1 MIGSILGNR
10 YRIIELVGEGG
21 MALVYRAECSLLN
34 REVAVKVLRPQYA
47 SDAEFVERFRRE
59 AQAAASLS
67 HPNVVNIYDV
77 GQEGDIHYIVMEYVR
92 GENLKDIIRKN
103 APLPIHQALDI
114 SRQIAE
120 ALYHAHQNNIV
131 HRDIKPQNILL
142 TRDGRVKVTDFGI
155 AKAIS
160 GSSVTQTGVVM
171 GSVQYFSPEQA
182 RGIPAGHVS
191 DIYALGCV
199 MYELLTGSVP
209 FKGDSPIAVALKH
222 IQDNPVPPRQ
232 IRPGIPIAV
241 EAIIM
246 KALEKNKERR
256 YQSALDM
263 VNDIRKAEGQNPTT
277 QVDDLE
283 ATRIL
288 NEVKVP
294 KSKRKFPWLIAGLL
308 AAILPVIGFLIYLL
322 LPQSGPT
329 VKVPD
334 VSGYTVSQAREIL
347 ERNELRLNVISEDFS
362 EVEAGLIFF
371 QDKRADSSVRR
382 NTIVGVKVSK
392 GPELVTVPDL
402 RGLTEKVALAEIENA
417 QLLLGTVN
425 KEPSD
430 SYAVNLVVRQ
440 VPEPGEQ
447 IPRGS
452 KVDIIISEGQR
463 ALTVEVPY
471 LDGLLLEQAEEQLQ
485 AIGLTVGR
493 VVYLNN
499 PRYASG
505 VIYEQHPVAGEIVP
519 YGTAIDFTVS
529 GTGEQQSP
537 GASAGGTGAGTGS
550 TGIGTDAGT
559 GGNTDSS
566 QTMGGIVNSLD
577 IKVPIPAGERNQR
590 LQIIVR
596 YESGSTQEV
605 YSGIHQP
612 GEIFAR
618 TIQVRG
624 HGTLL
629 VFIND
634 VKIKEYRF

>member
-10 YRIIELVGEGG
+10 YRILELVGEGG
-21 MALVYRAECSLLN
+21 MALVYKAECSLLN

-77 GQEGDIHYIVMEYVR
+77 GQQDDIHYIVMEYVR
-92 GENLKDIIRKN
+92 GENLKDIIRRN

-160 GSSVTQTGVVM
+160 SSSVTQTGVVM

-241 EAIIM
+241 ESIIM

-256 YQSALDM
+256 YQSAQDM
-263 VNDIRKAEGQNPTT
+263 ANEIRKAEGQNLTNKA
-277 QVDDLE
+277 DDLE

-288 NEVKVP
+288 NEVKIP
-294 KSKRKFPWLIAGLL
+294 KNSRQFPWLIAGIL
-308 AAILPVIGFLIYLL
+308 AVVLPVIGFLVYLL
-322 LPQSGPT
+322 WPQSGPA

-334 VSGYTVSQAREIL
+334 LTGYTVSQGREVL
-347 ERNELRLNVISEDFS
+347 EHSALRLNVISEDFS
-362 EVEAGLIFF
+362 EVEPGLIFF
-371 QDKRADSSVRR
+371 QDKRPNSSVRR
-382 NTIVGVKVSK
+382 NTLVGVKVSK

-402 RGLTEKVALAEIENA
+402 RGLTEKVAYAEIENA

-430 SYAVNLVVRQ
+430 SYAANLVIRQ

-447 IPRGS
+447 IPRGG
-452 KVDIIISEGQR
+452 KIDIIISEGQR
-463 ALTVEVPY
+463 VLAVEVPY
-471 LDGLLLEQAEEQLQ
+471 LDGLTLEQAEEQLE
-485 AIGLTVGR
+485 ARGLTVGR

-499 PRYASG
+499 PRYAAG
-505 VIYEQHPVAGEIVP
+505 VIYEQHPVAGETVP
-519 YGTAIDFTVS
+519 PGTAVDFTVS
-529 GTGEQQSP
+529 GTGEQRRP
-537 GASAGGTGAGTGS
+537 GAGNDG
-550 TGIGTDAGT
+550 D
-559 GGNTDSS
+559 GGNDNADSV
-566 QTMGGIVNSLD
+566 GGIVNSLD
-577 IKVPIPAGERNQR
+577 IRVPIPAGERNQR
-590 LQIIVR
+590 LQIVVR
-596 YESGSTQEV
+596 SESGSTQEV
-605 YSGIHQP
+605 YSGLHQP
-612 GEIFAR
+612 GETFSR
-618 TIQVRG
+618 TIQARG

>member
-10 YRIIELVGEGG
+10 YRILELVGEGG
-21 MALVYRAECSLLN
+21 MALVYKAECSLLN

-77 GQEGDIHYIVMEYVR
+77 GQQDDIHYIVMEYVR
-92 GENLKDIIRKN
+92 GENLKDIIRRN
-103 APLPIHQALDI
+103 APLPIHQALNI

-160 GSSVTQTGVVM
+160 SSSVTQTGVVM

-241 EAIIM
+241 EAIVM

-256 YQSALDM
+256 YQSAQDLA
-263 VNDIRKAEGQNPTT
+263 NDIRRAEGQNMTNQT
-277 QVDDLE
+277 DDLE

-288 NEVKVP
+288 NEVRIP
-294 KSKRKFPWLIAGLL
+294 KNNRKFPWLIAGIL
-308 AAILPVIGFLIYLL
+308 AVILPLIGFLIYLL
-322 LPQSGPT
+322 WPQSGPA

-334 VSGYTVSQAREIL
+334 VSGYTVSQGREVL
-347 ERNELRLNVISEDFS
+347 ERIDLRLNVIAEDFS
-362 EVEAGLIFF
+362 EAEPGIIFF
-371 QDKRADSSVRR
+371 QDKRANSSVRR

-402 RGLTEKVALAEIENA
+402 RGLTEKVAYAEIENA

-430 SYAVNLVVRQ
+430 SYAANLVIRQ
-440 VPEPGEQ
+440 IPEPGEQ
-447 IPRGS
+447 IPRGG
-452 KVDIIISEGQR
+452 KIDIIISEGQR
-463 ALTVEVPY
+463 VLAVEVPY
-471 LDGLLLEQAEEQLQ
+471 LDGLLLEQAVEQLE
-485 AIGLTVGR
+485 ALGLIVGR

-499 PRYASG
+499 PRYAAG
-505 VIYEQHPVAGEIVP
+505 VIYEQHPVAGETVP
-519 YGTAIDFTVS
+519 PGTAVDFTVS
-529 GTGEQQSP
+529 GTEEQRRS
-537 GASAGGTGAGTGS
+537 GS
-550 TGIGTDAGT
+550 GDDDGDDDAA
-559 GGNTDSS
+559 
-566 QTMGGIVNSLD
+566 GGIVNSLD
-577 IKVPIPAGERNQR
+577 IRVPIPAGQRNQR
-590 LQIIVR
+590 LQIVVR
-596 YESGSTQEV
+596 SESGSTQEV
-605 YSGIHQP
+605 YSGVHQP
-612 GEIFAR
+612 GETFSR
-618 TIQVRG
+618 TIQARG

>member
-10 YRIIELVGEGG
+10 YRILELVGEGG
-21 MALVYRAECSLLN
+21 MALVYKAECSLLN

-77 GQEGDIHYIVMEYVR
+77 GQQDDIHYIVMEYVR
-92 GENLKDIIRKN
+92 GENLKDIIRRN
-103 APLPIHQALDI
+103 APLPIHQALNI

-160 GSSVTQTGVVM
+160 SSSVTQTGVVM

-241 EAIIM
+241 ESIIM

-256 YQSALDM
+256 YQSAQDM
-263 VNDIRKAEGQNPTT
+263 ANDIRRAEGQNMTN
-277 QVDDLE
+277 QADDLE

-288 NEVKVP
+288 NEVRIP
-294 KSKRKFPWLIAGLL
+294 KNNRKFPWLIAGIL
-308 AAILPVIGFLIYLL
+308 AVVLPIIGFLIYLL
-322 LPQSGPT
+322 WPQSGPA

-334 VSGYTVSQAREIL
+334 LSGYTVSQGREVL
-347 ERNELRLNVISEDFS
+347 ERNDLRLNVIAEDFS
-362 EVEAGLIFF
+362 EAEPGIIFF
-371 QDKRADSSVRR
+371 QDKRPNSSVRR
-382 NTIVGVKVSK
+382 NTLVGVKVSK

-402 RGLTEKVALAEIENA
+402 RGLTEKVANAEIENA

-430 SYAVNLVVRQ
+430 SYAANLVIRQ

-447 IPRGS
+447 IPRGG
-452 KVDIIISEGQR
+452 KIDIIISEGQR
-463 ALTVEVPY
+463 VLAVEVPY
-471 LDGLLLEQAEEQLQ
+471 LDGLMLEQAEEQL
-485 AIGLTVGR
+485 AALGLTVGR

-499 PRYASG
+499 PRYAAG
-505 VIYEQHPVAGEIVP
+505 IIYEQHPVAGETVP
-519 YGTAIDFTVS
+519 PGTAVDFTVS
-529 GTGEQQSP
+529 GTEEQRRP
-537 GASAGGTGAGTGS
+537 GS
-550 TGIGTDAGT
+550 
-559 GGNTDSS
+559 DS
-566 QTMGGIVNSLD
+566 GDDNDDGIVSSLD
-577 IKVPIPAGERNQR
+577 IRVPIPAGQRNQR
-590 LQIIVR
+590 LQIVIR
-596 YESGSTQEV
+596 SESGSTQEV
-605 YSGIHQP
+605 YSGTHQP
-612 GEIFAR
+612 GETFSR
-618 TIQVRG
+618 TIQARG

-634 VKIKEYRF
+634 QKIKEYRF